1 MLITLMK
8 RYAIIAMSVAL
19 MVAVGCTGTSPY
31 ADLALG
37 AGAIPDSV
45 YFVVDTSGSML
56 DPDRPRSGAPGRV
69 KLDSAKRALS
79 SIIDEI
85 SGSSSLGLRQYPGST
100 WGPCDVEPALL
111 DLGRHSRS
119 TLDRAVDGLFA
130 SGQTPTGEALE
141 AAAQDIRAWGSEVTV
156 VLISDGLSNCAPPC
170 PIAERLAATT
180 PWTVITIGFDLG
192 NADPAE
198 LVCIADVTGG
208 RYISIEDGA
217 QLEELFADPGQL
229 FTVTG

>member
-1 MLITLMK
+1 MLVTLMK
-8 RYAIIAMSVAL
+8 RYVIIAMSVAL

-45 YFVVDTSGSML
+45 YFVVDTSGSMA

-85 SGSSSLGLRQYPGST
+85 SGSSSLGLRQYPGSG
-100 WGPCDVEPALL
+100 WDACDVEPALL
-111 DLGRHSRS
+111 DLGRHSGS
-119 TLDRAVDGLFA
+119 TLDRAVDGMFA
-130 SGQTPTGEALE
+130 YGQTPTGEALE
-141 AAAQDIRAWGSEVTV
+141 AVAQDIRAWGSEVTV

-170 PIAERLAATT
+170 PIAERLTDTT

-208 RYISIEDGA
+208 RYISIADGA

>member
-1 MLITLMK
+1 MLITVMK
-8 RYAIIAMSVAL
+8 RSIIVPMFAMA
-19 MVAVGCTGTSPY
+19 MVMAGCTGTSPY

-37 AGAIPDSV
+37 AGAIPDTV

-56 DPDRPRSGAPGRV
+56 DPDRPRSGGSGRV

-85 SGSSSLGLRQYPGST
+85 SGSSSLGLRQYPGSV
-100 WGPCDVEPALL
+100 WDPCDVEPALL

-170 PIAERLAATT
+170 PIAEQLTATT